1 MQNKTEKFLRHI
13 VMLIQVGFISKRQRR
28 RLHYLYDYI
37 VECLENS
44 QRVACKIRKNTG
56 QPALREYSLAC
67 FLLQRVQE
75 RKACATFPYRY
86 VCGGCMRWADIGACM
101 RQRTYM
107 EKKILEK
114 SHQHCIY
121 GTFMS
126 YRGVGGYAM
135 SYTLRP
141 IFCVFNFTLLKV
153 T

>member
-67 FLLQRVQE
+67 FCYRECKREKHV
-75 RKACATFPYRY
+75 RRFHIGMCAAG
-86 VCGGCMRWADIGACM
+86 VCGGRTQALACDSA
-101 RQRTYM
+101 RIWKRKFSRKATSIVYM
-107 EKKILEK
+107 E
-114 SHQHCIY
+114 
-121 GTFMS
+121 
-126 YRGVGGYAM
+126 
-135 SYTLRP
+135 
-141 IFCVFNFTLLKV
+141 LLCRIV
-153 T
+153 AQEVMQCHTRFVRFFVCSISPC